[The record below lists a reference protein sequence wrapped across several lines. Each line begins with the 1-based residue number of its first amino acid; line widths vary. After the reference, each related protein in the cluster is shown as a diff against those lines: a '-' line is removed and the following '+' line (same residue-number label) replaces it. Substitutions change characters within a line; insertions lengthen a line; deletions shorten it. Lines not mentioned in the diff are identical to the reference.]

1 MVMTGILTVEMIVEG
16 QKGGRLTWPYNDLVP
31 GNYLSKVGLPAFT
44 VMVALAIGGSRK
56 IAGLMALTSLITIVL
71 SVLTG
76 ERINFLIRACGGMLA
91 GLIWRPRFS
100 PVVTSSDRGGSCRGH
115 IFVCGRASITVCDRS
130 GVGNSDILLK

>member
-1 MVMTGILTVEMIVEG
+1 M
-16 QKGGRLTWPYNDLVP
+16 P

-76 ERINFLIRACGGMLA
+76 SG
-91 GLIWRPRFS
+91 S
-100 PVVTSSDRGGSCRGH
+100 TS
-115 IFVCGRASITVCDRS
+115 
-130 GVGNSDILLK
+130 